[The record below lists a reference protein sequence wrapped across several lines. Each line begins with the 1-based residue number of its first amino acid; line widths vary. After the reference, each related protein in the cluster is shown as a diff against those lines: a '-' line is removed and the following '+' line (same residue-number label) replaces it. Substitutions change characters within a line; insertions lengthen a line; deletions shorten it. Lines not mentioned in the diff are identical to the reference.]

1 MKISI
6 LGTGRWAS
14 CIAYY
19 LSTAKGYDITMWERE
34 HDYNGGD
41 SPLFATHKNE
51 YVELPKS
58 IHMTHDI
65 VEALNH
71 GEVTIISIVSQAV
84 PNLMD
89 RIKETYGAG
98 YEDKKYCLCMK
109 GLQRETGA
117 TLTKLLR
124 NAGVHRANIAVWVGP
139 GHVQSISRGEPT
151 NMEISAYSSKY
162 AEYLKE
168 CFETEG
174 YIDICT
180 SSDIVG
186 VEICAAAKNVYG
198 IAAGIL
204 EASGLPTQKGS
215 LMVGAIQEMANLIDA
230 LGGRR
235 ETASGLAFVGD
246 FEATFFNNNSN
257 NLTYGKSLIKQN
269 TLNPVGV
276 KTAEGVAATQ
286 ALLKLRDKF
295 NLLAS
300 DRQKIKLHIVNTL
313 NKILTGEIS
322 LKDAGCALNTAISK
336 VVNQSTNRY
345 ISY

>member
-19 LSTAKGYDITMWERE
+19 LSTAKGYDIMMWERE

-51 YVELPKS
+51 YVELPKR
-58 IHMTHDI
+58 IRMTHDI
-65 VEALNH
+65 VEALDH
-71 GEVTIISIVSQAV
+71 GEVNIISIVSQAV
-84 PNLMD
+84 PNLME
-89 RIKETYGAG
+89 RIQKEYGNG

-109 GLQRETGA
+109 GLERTTGA
-117 TLTKLLR
+117 SLTKLVR

-162 AEYLKE
+162 AEYLRDR
-168 CFETEG
+168 FETEG
-174 YIDICT
+174 YIDICI

-186 VEICAAAKNVYG
+186 VEISAAAKNVYG

-204 EASGLPTQKGS
+204 EASGCSTQKGS

-230 LGGRR
+230 LGGKR

-257 NLTYGKSLIKQN
+257 NLTYGKSIINQN
-269 TLNPVGV
+269 TLNPTGV
-276 KTAEGVAATQ
+276 KTAEGVATTQ
-286 ALLKLRDKF
+286 ALLRLRDKF
-295 NLLAS
+295 NSLAS
-300 DRQKIKLHIVNTL
+300 DSQQIHLHIVATIDR
-313 NKILTGEIS
+313 ILKGEIPLDNAS
-322 LKDAGCALNTAISK
+322 DALNSAISK
-336 VVNQSTNRY
+336 VVKQSTNRY
-345 ISY
+345 INY